1 MARICPL
8 LLRMLVVLL
17 AFLPAGCKD
26 EIPELIPSTRV
37 RIVIDLALPEFSG
50 LRFPGSVYLAKGEGY
65 RGNGVYVVREA
76 IDEEQFSAYDAT
88 CPRHIKPPTA
98 TVLTGTQATCP
109 HCHTEYEL
117 LNYGQSADGN
127 HRLQPYRTEAQGG
140 VVHVHNP

>member
-8 LLRMLVVLL
+8 LLRTLVLLL

-50 LRFPGSVYLAKGEGY
+50 LRIPGSVYLAKGEGY

-76 IDEEQFSAYDAT
+76 IDENRFSAYDAT
-88 CPRHIKPPTA
+88 CPRHIKTPTA
-98 TVLTGTQATCP
+98 TVLTGTQAKCP

-127 HRLQPYRTEAQGG
+127 HRLQR
-140 VVHVHNP
+140 

>member
-8 LLRMLVVLL
+8 LLRMLAVLL

-76 IDEEQFSAYDAT
+76 TRSSSQPTMPPVPAISKP
-88 CPRHIKPPTA
+88 PRLQCLRVRRPRVPTA
-98 TVLTGTQATCP
+98 TPSTSC
-109 HCHTEYEL
+109 
-117 LNYGQSADGN
+117 
-127 HRLQPYRTEAQGG
+127 
-140 VVHVHNP
+140 